1 VSLVEFTDDEG
12 IRWTVDTPIAGSEE
26 SAPRSGPTDL
36 EFVSET
42 GEHRTY
48 TVLAL
53 AESSWQGVNELAW
66 RVLLRRARSGAM

>member
-1 VSLVEFTDDEG
+1 MSLIEFTDEEG
-12 IRWTVDTPIAGSEE
+12 IRWTVETPEG

-42 GEHRTY
+42 GEHRKY

-53 AESSWQGVNELAW
+53 AESSWQGVNEVAW
-66 RVLLRRARSGAM
+66 RVLLRRARSGAT